1 MYIVIQINFNIH
13 LSNTYKYI
21 FVKSQLLNYNMN
33 KILIIEDDYSFSNY
47 LNSSLH
53 KLGYEDIIICNSTIE
68 ARKHISENDISI
80 ILLDI
85 FLFQENTIAFAHS
98 ISEENIPIIFMT
110 QSEDIVIYNQLK
122 DIQNSSFIVKP
133 FHYFTID
140 RSIKILFK
148 ESTKTNLQK
157 NVIKDGRKRFVMNY
171 SDILWIKVEGN
182 YCFIKTKEKQFVFK
196 KSLAQIKELIPPN
209 QFIQVHRN
217 YLIPISEISKI
228 NLQENNLNIHD
239 DFIPISRRY
248 KSNIQNIF
256 KDLF

>member
-1 MYIVIQINFNIH
+1 MYQV
-13 LSNTYKYI
+13 
-21 FVKSQLLNYNMN
+21 
-33 KILIIEDDYSFSNY
+33 LIIEDDFTFSNY
-47 LNSSLH
+47 LQTSL
-53 KLGYEDIIICNSTIE
+53 KQLDYKEIYICNNTE
-68 ARKHISENDISI
+68 DAKKLISNHNISI

-85 FLFQENTIAFAHS
+85 FLFNENTIEFALK
-98 ISEENIPIIFMT
+98 ISQEKIPIIFMT
-110 QSEDIVIYNQLK
+110 QSEDITIYNQLK
-122 DIQNSSFIVKP
+122 DIQNSTFLVKP

-140 RSIKILFK
+140 RSIKLLLNEFK
-148 ESTKTNLQK
+148 ESMKNSIQK
-157 NVIKDGRKRFVMNY
+157 NVLKDGRKRFVMNY

-228 NLQENNLNIHD
+228 NLQENILNIHD

-248 KSNIQNIF
+248 KSNIQNVF

>member
-1 MYIVIQINFNIH
+1 MYQ
-13 LSNTYKYI
+13 
-21 FVKSQLLNYNMN
+21 
-33 KILIIEDDYSFSNY
+33 ILIIEDDFTFSNY
-47 LNSSLH
+47 LQTSL
-53 KLGYEDIIICNSTIE
+53 KQLDYKEIYICNNTEDAKKI
-68 ARKHISENDISI
+68 ISNHDISI

-85 FLFQENTIAFAHS
+85 FLFNENTIDFALK
-98 ISEENIPIIFMT
+98 ISKEKIPIIFMT
-110 QSEDIVIYNQLK
+110 QSEDISIYNQLK
-122 DIQNSSFIVKP
+122 DIPNSNFLVKP
-133 FHYFTID
+133 FHFFTID
-140 RSIKILFK
+140 RSIKLLLKEFKESK
-148 ESTKTNLQK
+148 ESTKDHIQK

-182 YCFIKTKEKQFVFK
+182 YSFIKTKDKQFVFK
-196 KSLAQIKELIPPN
+196 KSLAQIKEMIPPN

-248 KSNIQNIF
+248 KSNIQNVF